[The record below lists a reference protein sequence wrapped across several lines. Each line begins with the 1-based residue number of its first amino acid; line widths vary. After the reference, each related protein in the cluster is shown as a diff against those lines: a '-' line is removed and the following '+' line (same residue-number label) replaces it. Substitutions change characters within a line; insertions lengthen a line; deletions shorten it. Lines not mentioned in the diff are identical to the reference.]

1 MDRLTPERRSWL
13 MSRIRGKDTTPE
25 LAVRSLAHRLG
36 YRFRLH
42 GQGLPGKPDLVFA
55 GRRKVVFVHG
65 CFWHGHRCKRDKM
78 PKSRVEYWVAKIAAN
93 RARDARNVKA
103 LRASGWR
110 CAIVWECEAKDAVRL
125 GKRLI
130 RFLG

>member
-1 MDRLTPERRSWL
+1 

-42 GQGLPGKPDLVFA
+42 GRGLPGKPDLVFA
-55 GRRKVVFVHG
+55 GRRKIVFVHG

-78 PKSRVEYWVAKIAAN
+78 PKSRIAYWAEKIAAN
-93 RARDARNVKA
+93 RARDARHIRA
-103 LRASGWR
+103 LRAAGWK
-110 CAIVWECEAKDAVRL
+110 CAIVWECETKDAVRL
-125 GKRLI
+125 GERLS